1 MASDEWKTIVGG
13 AAEGALSS
21 WLDQPNDQSMSASD
35 EAVMADGQVY
45 PERKA
50 TKRSSSDANTGNTGW
65 TMPGSSQQ
73 WILVGGAVV
82 AVIALATLAAQ

>member
-1 MASDEWKTIVGG
+1 MASDEWKNIVGG
-13 AAEGALSS
+13 AADGALSS

-35 EAVMADGQVY
+35 EAAMADQAAY
-45 PERKA
+45 PERQ
-50 TKRSSSDANTGNTGW
+50 TVKRSSGAANTGNTGW
-65 TMPGSSQQ
+65 TMAGSQQ